1 MDRQTK
7 KLIAAFCNLAD
18 VPKNS
23 KRKLL
28 STQEKLNLKIRWILL
43 QMVLAK

>member
-1 MDRQTK
+1 MDGQMK
-7 KLIAAFCNLAD
+7 KLTVALSNLAD

-23 KRKLL
+23 KCKLL
-28 STQEKLNLKIRWILL
+28 SIQEKLNLKIRWILL